1 MARPHLLEVLRR
13 ETRSQHAALEQS
25 APMVALLRDDVT
37 LENYRQVLTAMR
49 MLYDPLERGLLPAL
63 EGMQFSYGAL
73 PYAYVARAALLDG
86 DLAACGAPQGRHSCS
101 VPPMDMSAE
110 QAIGVLYVLEGA
122 TRGGRVIA
130 PHIEQ
135 VLGLDAGRG
144 LAMFSLYRHH
154 QGWQGYC
161 RWLADVHLSSVSAT
175 VEAARLVFE
184 SLLLRL
190 QEPGAGMQNE

>member
-1 MARPHLLEVLRR
+1 MARLQLLEVLRR

-37 LENYRQVLTAMR
+37 LENYRQVLAAMR

-63 EGMQFSYGAL
+63 KEMQLSYGAL
-73 PYAYVARAALLDG
+73 PYEYVARVALLDG
-86 DLAACGAPQGRHSCS
+86 DLEACGVPQGDHSCS
-101 VPPMDMSAE
+101 VPPMDLNAE
-110 QAIGVLYVLEGA
+110 QAIGVLYVLEGS

-144 LAMFSLYRHH
+144 LAMFTLYRHH

-161 RWLADVHLSSVSAT
+161 RWLADVHLSSVSTT

-184 SLLLRL
+184 SLLLKL
-190 QEPGAGMQNE
+190 QTPCVGMQDE